1 MDVEKDI
8 HAMRNLVAIIV
19 GAGDKKVDGRSL
31 FLASTEK
38 QKQSG
43 DENESFFHGIK
54 KQG

>member
-1 MDVEKDI
+1 MDVEQDI
-8 HAMRNLVAIIV
+8 HAVRDLVAIIV
-19 GAGDKKVDGRSL
+19 GAGDKKVDGRCL
-31 FLASTEK
+31 FLASAEK

>member
-1 MDVEKDI
+1 MDMEQDV
-8 HAMRNLVAIIV
+8 HAVRDLVTIIV
-19 GAGDKKVDGRSL
+19 GTGNKKVDGRCL

-43 DENESFFHGIK
+43 DENENFFHGIK